1 MKKAPAEAPV
11 PITVL
16 PAAYSPAKG
25 GSRCRVVFNFQKKN
39 LKKVCFP
46 FFAPFCLLTNVLSLP
61 WYASVCL
68 ASRCCY
74 KNKILAG
81 DCSQFGE

>member
-39 LKKVCFP
+39 LKKSLFS
-46 FFAPFCLLTNVLSLP
+46 FF
-61 WYASVCL
+61 
-68 ASRCCY
+68 
-74 KNKILAG
+74 
-81 DCSQFGE
+81 CSFLFAY

>member
-25 GSRCRVVFNFQKKN
+25 GSRCRVVFNFQKKKF
-39 LKKVCFP
+39 KKSLFS
-46 FFAPFCLLTNVLSLP
+46 FF
-61 WYASVCL
+61 
-68 ASRCCY
+68 
-74 KNKILAG
+74 
-81 DCSQFGE
+81 CSFLFAY